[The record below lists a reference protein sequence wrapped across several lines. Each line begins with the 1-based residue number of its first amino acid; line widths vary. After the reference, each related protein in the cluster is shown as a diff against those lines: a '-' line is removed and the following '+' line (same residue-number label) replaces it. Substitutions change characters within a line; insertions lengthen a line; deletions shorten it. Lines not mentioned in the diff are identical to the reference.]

1 MTTQTLK
8 KIPYGRQWIGKEE
21 IRAVTEVLKSD
32 FLTQGTKVPEF
43 EKALARK
50 VGSDYAVA
58 VANGT
63 AALHLAAIAVGL
75 KPGDE
80 VITTP
85 ISFLATSNA
94 IIYAGAKPIF
104 ADIDPETQC
113 MDPRNIESKITKRTR
128 AIFVTDFAGHPADL
142 AVIYGIAR
150 KHKLKIVEDSAHA
163 LGSVYGGSRIGSC
176 RYADMTIFSFHPV
189 KHITTGEGGAITT
202 NDTQL
207 CEKLCELR
215 THGVTRDPQKLLN
228 KKQGGWYYE
237 MQSLGFNYRLT
248 DIQAAIGIEQLKK
261 SNRFIERR
269 REIAKKYT
277 RVFSSLPGISTPVE
291 RSDMKH
297 VYHLY
302 VIRLCG
308 KLTGKRQIFF
318 EQLHKRGIGAQV
330 HYIPILEQPYYR
342 SLGYRGQD
350 CPKAQNYY
358 HSAISL
364 PMYPGLTNTEVNSVI
379 KVVKDISQ
387 RIFKQCNGDLNEK
400 K

>member
-1 MTTQTLK
+1 MTTQTFK
-8 KIPYGRQWIGKEE
+8 KIPYGRQWVGREE

-32 FLTQGTKVPEF
+32 FLTQGAKVPEF
-43 EKALARK
+43 ERALARK

-63 AALHLAAIAVGL
+63 AALHLAAIALEL

-94 IIYAGAKPIF
+94 IIYAGARPVF
-104 ADIDPETQC
+104 GDIDPETQC
-113 MDPRNIESKITKRTR
+113 IDPRNIESKITKRTR
-128 AIFVTDFAGHPADL
+128 AIFVTDFAGHPADM
-142 AVIYGIAR
+142 AVIYDIAG
-150 KHKLKIVEDSAHA
+150 KHKLKIVEDAAHA
-163 LGSVYGGSRIGSC
+163 LGSVCGGSRVGSC

-202 NDTQL
+202 NDSQL
-207 CEKLCELR
+207 REKLRELR

-261 SNRFIERR
+261 SGRFIERR

-277 RVFSSLPGISTPVE
+277 RAFSDLPGILTPVE
-291 RSDMKH
+291 RSNMKH

-302 VIRLCG
+302 VIRLQG
-308 KLTGKRQIFF
+308 KFAGKRQIFF

-330 HYIPILEQPYYR
+330 HYIPIPEQPYYR
-342 SLGYRGQD
+342 SLGYTAED
-350 CPKAQNYY
+350 CPNARSYY
-358 HSAISL
+358 ASAVSL
-364 PMYPGLTNTEVNSVI
+364 PMYPGLTNTEVHSII
-379 KVVKDISQ
+379 KAVKDICH
-387 RIFKQCNGDLNEK
+387 RIFR
-400 K
+400 